1 MIINTKKKEIIERVI
16 NEKKLFSMGKLL
28 NFTFTKWTN
37 YVTFHLGH
45 QAFFFSNSK
54 QIYVPE
60 KINNF
65 K

>member
-37 YVTFHLGH
+37 YVTCHLGH
-45 QAFFFSNSK
+45 LTFLSTNSNRITWK
-54 QIYVPE
+54 E
-60 KINNF
+60 KSTM
-65 K
+65 